1 MTRAAKTIMLLL
13 ALTLCA
19 RVIFAEVLQE
29 ITVKEGQTLWSVAN
43 YYLKDPQRWP
53 EILKYNKM
61 SSSDPNV
68 ILPGVKLVVPMLLI
82 KETLRAAHLI
92 YALNDVR
99 YRRKSE
105 AEWKAAAI
113 NMDLFN
119 EDGLRTLQESRAKV
133 KFPSGEVLQLDENS
147 LIILRPEKTRE
158 EIDLLSGGVRASQTK
173 VLTSDTVVDPKIV
186 AHGERPDFR
195 TKLKEDKTT
204 LVEVYEGNVDVTAQ
218 GRTVTVNK
226 GFGTEVRFRQ
236 PPSIARELPPELD
249 MTDLSAPT
257 GGEVRSTIGVTSVKS
272 HYLELNVKEPATAG
286 RGITPVEKQENRK
299 SKSLGSKA
307 GINRYHIQISSTSAF
322 SAVLVDEINPIADKA
337 RIDTKKYNLGD
348 GTYFYHLSYLDDMGF
363 EGKFSIPVQFIIDN
377 TPPEI
382 TIITPQDKDE
392 VDSEFVHIEGTTR
405 PGTTLTINNKP
416 AIVDETGHFVSAII
430 PENGANEISFSAH
443 NRAGITTQA
452 SITIYKVKT
461 AAVKKHAGGAIET
474 KLKGKGES
482 FASTSLGILSI
493 AVIIGVILLIL
504 L

>member
-1 MTRAAKTIMLLL
+1 MIRTSKIMILCIAALFAVQT
-13 ALTLCA
+13 A
-19 RVIFAEVLQE
+19 FAEVLQE

-61 SSSDPNV
+61 TSSDPNV

-82 KETLRAAHLI
+82 KETLRAAHLV
-92 YALNDVR
+92 YVLNDVR
-99 YRRKSE
+99 FRRKSE
-105 AEWKAAAI
+105 AEWKTATT

-147 LIILRPEKTRE
+147 LIILRPEKSRE

-173 VLTSDTVVDPKIV
+173 VLTADTVVDPKIV

-236 PPSIARELPPELD
+236 PPSLARELPPELD
-249 MTDLSAPT
+249 MTELNAPA
-257 GGEVRSTIGVTSVKS
+257 GGNLHSTVGVTTVKS
-272 HYLELNVKEPATAG
+272 HYLELNVKEPAVRNAA
-286 RGITPVEKQENRK
+286 PVEGPAKSK
-299 SKSLGSKA
+299 SKSLGARA
-307 GINRYHIQISSTSAF
+307 GVNRYHIQISSSSSFNT
-322 SAVLVDEINPIADKA
+322 VLVDEVNPITDKA
-337 RIDTKKYNLGD
+337 RIDTQKYGLGD
-348 GTYFYHLSYLDDMGF
+348 GTYFYRLSYVDDMGF
-363 EGKFSIPVQFIIDN
+363 EGKFSVAVQFIIDAA
-377 TPPEI
+377 PPEI
-382 TIITPQDKDE
+382 VIETPKDQDE
-392 VDSEFVHIEGTTR
+392 VDTEFVHIEGTTK

-416 AIVDETGHFVSAII
+416 AVIDENGHFVSAII
-430 PENGANEISFSAH
+430 PENGANEIVFAAR
-443 NRAGITTQA
+443 NRAGVVSQTRLTV
-452 SITIYKVKT
+452 YKVKN
-461 AAVKKHAGGAIET
+461 AAVKTHTGSIEK
-474 KLKGKGES
+474 KLKEKSES

-493 AVIIGVILLIL
+493 AVIVGVIVLIL
-504 L
+504 F